1 VAHWFRLI
9 LSVLSL
15 AGLLAAGS
23 TAAFAKNR
31 HHCCPEMQAA
41 MTMDHQHHSTPGD
54 ANDHGALPECC
65 VMGACAV
72 LAPVAPPAFSVKP
85 RSLAQSLS
93 PAIHDAGLAS
103 VAVAPDLRPPIA

>member
-23 TAAFAKNR
+23 TAAFAKSR

-41 MTMDHQHHSTPGD
+41 MTLNAHSTHGD
-54 ANDHGALPECC
+54 ADDHGALPECC

-72 LAPVAPPAFSVKP
+72 LAPVAPPVSSVKL
-85 RSLAQSLS
+85 RSLALSIS
-93 PAIHDAGLAS
+93 PAIHDAGLSS

>member
-1 VAHWFRLI
+1 MAHWFRLI

-41 MTMDHQHHSTPGD
+41 MTMDVHSTHGD
-54 ANDHGALPECC
+54 ANDHLAFPECC

-72 LAPVAPPAFSVKP
+72 LAPVAPPTFSVSP
-85 RSLAQSLS
+85 RILAHSIS
-93 PAIHDAGLAS
+93 PAIHDAGVSS
-103 VAVAPDLRPPIA
+103 VDVAPDLRPPIA